1 MLKILVDQQDVGAL
15 LRCAEAF
22 IEIEGGR
29 YLSA

>member
-22 IEIEGGR
+22 IEIEGG
-29 YLSA
+29 